1 MKVKVLFKYF
11 ELLFWLAA
19 LCALAFTNPGSSNH
33 FSLCPLKAAGITWC
47 PGCGLGHSIS
57 WIFHGDIVRSWQA
70 HWLGI
75 PALFII
81 LYRIYVLSKLAIR
94 GDRRFEADQ
103 NISPSFSRRSPGV

>member
-1 MKVKVLFKYF
+1 LKVKVLFKYF

-19 LCALAFTNPGSSNH
+19 LTALAFTDPGSASH
-33 FSLCPLKAAGITWC
+33 FSLCPLKASGITWC

-57 WIFHGDIVRSWQA
+57 WLFHGNIVRSWHA

-81 LYRIYVLSKLAIR
+81 MYRIYVLLRLAIQGNR
-94 GDRRFEADQ
+94 LFDEDQ
-103 NISPSFSRRSPGV
+103 DISPPFSRRSPGV